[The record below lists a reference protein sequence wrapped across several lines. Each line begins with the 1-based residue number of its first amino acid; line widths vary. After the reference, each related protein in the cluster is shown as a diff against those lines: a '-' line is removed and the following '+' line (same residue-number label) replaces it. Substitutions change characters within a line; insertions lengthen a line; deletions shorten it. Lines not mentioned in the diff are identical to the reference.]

1 MNKDTTPTVI
11 PNEGFVRSNTNPKA
25 IVNVDN
31 NALKA
36 YKLKREINKQKNN
49 EINSLREQVDELKNL
64 VFKLIS
70 EKNRW
75 LLQ

>member
-1 MNKDTTPTVI
+1 MNKDTTPIVI

-70 EKNRW
+70 EKNR
-75 LLQ
+75 